1 MGSRWKGQGA
11 QVKALADP
19 ISEIVSQLQY
29 FLISSNSIGLLSGMS
44 VLLRADAELTDLLN
58 RACFGRPRVVD
69 HNDTELNND
78 ELWKHMTSKKETFPI
93 LFKAFSHL
101 RSKNW
106 VTRSGSQYGVDF
118 VAYRHHP
125 ALVHSEYAVLVLS
138 AQDGSANG
146 RLGVW
151 SDFHCT
157 LRLCGSVAKTLLILN
172 IEQQQSCAASPSC
185 LDNYIVEE
193 RTITRWSPKQ
203 GREEKDLKHGF
214 VASNSKDDPAKGGF
228 QHFPG
233 HHRVQIGNGDA
244 PVLEGAQVLKNG
256 DPNMVKMIPTNPI
269 VVETFSEYPPL
280 GCFAVSNMCQTV
292 VIKNIDKKDPTGGKV
307 TKAGQKK

>member
-44 VLLRADAELTDLLN
+44 VLLKADAELTDLLN
-58 RACFGRPRVVD
+58 RACFGRPRVTSEKNEQWFQLSMEEAFYLQYSLKCIKVVD

-78 ELWKHMTSKKETFPI
+78 ELWKHMTSKKETFPT
-93 LFKAFSHL
+93 LFKVFSHL

-203 GREEKDLKHGF
+203 GREEKVKCDPMVKDLKHGF

-244 PVLEGAQVLKNG
+244 PVL
-256 DPNMVKMIPTNPI
+256 
-269 VVETFSEYPPL
+269 
-280 GCFAVSNMCQTV
+280 GCHTSLITGKFAEILT
-292 VIKNIDKKDPTGGKV
+292 KV
-307 TKAGQKK
+307 DMLSG